1 MTRRQG
7 WSGRNVESIAIL
19 IFFSLFS
26 FLIFVSLAPGAR
38 ADDDPAALFAQ
49 ATQALREGRAGDA
62 IAAFEALADR
72 GLVDPVASYDR
83 GLAYA
88 TRVRIGAEVPG
99 DLGRAAQG
107 FEEARDLSRDTR
119 LGEDASRALT
129 LVRSEVARRRTR
141 AGQPV
146 EVDPGRSLGRTV
158 AGLLGEDTWAGLTVA
173 ASALLSLGL
182 FVRWLASTPRVRVS
196 CAVAAGVAAP
206 VLAVSVAM
214 TLAARHDRLGLREA
228 VVVTASAR
236 PIDERGIAISG
247 ATPLPEG
254 ARVEIVDTRGPSSR
268 VRFGTM
274 EALVPADALRDLA
287 R

>member
-1 MTRRQG
+1 MTRGQ
-7 WSGRNVESIAIL
+7 GRNGRNGGTMAVPF
-19 IFFSLFS
+19 FFSLFS
-26 FLIFVSLAPGAR
+26 FLVFFSFAPIAG
-38 ADDDPAALFAQ
+38 ADDDPAVLFAQ
-49 ATQALREGRAGDA
+49 ATLALREGRAGDA
-62 IAAFEALADR
+62 IASFEALADR
-72 GLVDPVASYDR
+72 GVVDPVASYDR

-107 FEEARDLSRDTR
+107 FEEARDLSHDAR

-129 LVRSEVARRRTR
+129 VVRSEVARRRTR

-146 EVDPGRSLGRTV
+146 EVDPGRSLGRAV
-158 AGLLGEDTWAGLTVA
+158 ASLLGEDTWAGLAVA

-182 FVRWLASTPRVRVS
+182 FVRWLTRAARVRVA

-206 VLAVSVAM
+206 VLAVSTAM

-236 PIDERGIAISG
+236 PIDERGIAVSG
-247 ATPLPEG
+247 APPLPEG
-254 ARVEIVDTRGPSSR
+254 ARVEIVDARGASSR
-268 VRFGTM
+268 VRFGAM
-274 EALVPADALRDLA
+274 EAVVPADALRDLA